1 MTKKQLARHMVEIAK
16 RCFWK
21 DDSNSTIHMGNPTL
35 RNKEELVDSMS
46 AIIGITG
53 SMSAL
58 IYVYCSRDAA
68 LQIASVLLGEEISEI
83 NEEVLDAIGEL
94 ANMLGGAKERLTKA
108 GRQLEFTVP
117 FVIAGDR
124 YTVKRPMNA
133 MGVQIPFLL
142 DGKNR
147 FEFTI
152 IVR

>member
-1 MTKKQLARHMVEIAK
+1 MVEIAK
-16 RCFWK
+16 DVFGK
-21 DDSNSTIHMGNPTL
+21 MIPIPLSMGKPTL
-35 RNKEELVDSMS
+35 RNKEELVDGMS
-46 AIIGITG
+46 AIVGIAG

-58 IYVYCSRDAA
+58 IDVYCSRDAA
-68 LQIASVLLGEEISEI
+68 LQIASVLLEEEISEI

-94 ANMLGGAKERLTKA
+94 ANMLGGAMKGRLTRA
-108 GRQLEFTVP
+108 GRQLELTVP

-124 YTVKRPMNA
+124 YTVKRPVNA
-133 MGVQIPFLL
+133 TGVQIPFLL